1 MADSIQR
8 GAWPLALAV
17 ILLVTPARTDTLWV
31 ENAENG
37 YGNVLDG
44 TSASYPLIQ
53 SEVVGE
59 GDFAFHLAHPNG
71 MFGQDEWFV
80 LDTTLAIE
88 SSTKLF
94 FLSRLGWAT
103 STQIARVQISTNGG
117 ATWPTNIYSQM
128 GSGGAGEGAFSLK
141 EINLGA
147 YANQNLRFRFYYDT
161 SGSHFAQTSPGVGW
175 YVDNIQIGD
184 EYEKLPWS
192 IGAPT
197 AHEQQYLE
205 YLNRARAD
213 ALVEAV
219 RLRDEPDS
227 DIQSAYSFFGIEEQD
242 IVDQFTWY
250 VNNGA
255 IDRFAQP
262 LSFEPHLLQAAQ
274 LHSLDQ
280 FQHQFQGH
288 VSSSDPPDPL
298 QPFDTLGERMLRVGY
313 NYQSIAENVFSYA
326 ESVAHGHAGFDV
338 DWGNTTNTAS
348 PYYNPAFNGQGMQN
362 PAGHRINMH
371 NDDFKEVGIGVVNGT
386 NGSVGPQVVTQDF
399 GVSGDVRYITGVVYD
414 DLNGNEFYDIGEGRS
429 GVRVD
434 VDGSGFYAISS
445 MSGGYSVPVPQNG
458 TYEVSFTG
466 GGFGS
471 FVTTATIAN
480 GKNYKVDYIVELPD
494 ILFGDYNNDGTVNA
508 ADYTVYRNRLS
519 GIGGT
524 TLPNDAGAEGVTID
538 DFNYWKAHFGETNG
552 AGASLFHDP
561 ASVPEPA
568 SLALIVLGASVVTMA
583 LRPRR
588 TMTLSAAP

>member
-1 MADSIQR
+1 ML
-8 GAWPLALAV
+8 LAASALTTTGRA
-17 ILLVTPARTDTLWV
+17 DTLWV

-37 YGNVLDG
+37 YGNVIDE

-53 SEVVGE
+53 SDVVAQGNN
-59 GDFAFHLAHPNG
+59 AFHLAHPNG
-71 MFGQDEWFV
+71 VFGQDEWFV
-80 LDTTLAIE
+80 LDTTLPIE
-88 SSTKLF
+88 STTKLF

-103 STQIARVQISTNGG
+103 SNQVARVQISTNDG
-117 ATWPTNIYSQM
+117 ATWPTDIYSQD
-128 GSGGAGEGAFSLK
+128 GTDDAGEGAFSLK
-141 EINLGA
+141 EIDLSG
-147 YANQNLRFRFYYDT
+147 YANQDLRFRFYYDT
-161 SGSHFAQTSPGVGW
+161 SGSHYSETFPGVGW

-192 IGAPT
+192 IGEPS

-213 ALVEAV
+213 AFVEAV
-219 RLRDEPDS
+219 RLRDEPDL
-227 DIQSAYSFFGIEEQD
+227 DIQFAYSFFGIEEQD

-280 FQHQFQGH
+280 FQQQFQGH
-288 VSSSDPPDPL
+288 VSSSDPPDPFH
-298 QPFDTLGERMLRVGY
+298 PGDDLGERMVRVGY
-313 NYQSIAENVFSYA
+313 NYQSIAENVFSHA

-338 DWGNTTNTAS
+338 DWGDTTNPAS

-386 NGSVGPQVVTQDF
+386 NGSVGPQIVTQDF
-399 GVSGDVRYITGVVYD
+399 GVSGDVRYITGVVYE
-414 DLNGNEFYDIGEGRS
+414 DLNSNEFYDIGEGRS
-429 GVRVD
+429 GVRID

-445 MSGGYSVPVPQNG
+445 TSGGYSLPVSENG
-458 TYEVSFTG
+458 TYEVSFSG
-466 GGFGS
+466 GGFDS
-471 FVTTATIAN
+471 FVTTASIVN
-480 GKNYKVDYIVELPD
+480 GKNFKVDYLVEAPD

-508 ADYTVYRNRLS
+508 ADYTVYRNRKA

-524 TLPNDAGAEGVTID
+524 TLEYGDDTPGVGYD
-538 DFNYWKAHFGETNG
+538 DFLRWRMHYGEMNG
-552 AGASLFHDP
+552 AGASLFNETVG
-561 ASVPEPA
+561 VPEPT
-568 SLALIVLGASVVTMA
+568 SLAMIALGVFVLTIVLRARRATFLWAAS
-583 LRPRR
+583 
-588 TMTLSAAP
+588 